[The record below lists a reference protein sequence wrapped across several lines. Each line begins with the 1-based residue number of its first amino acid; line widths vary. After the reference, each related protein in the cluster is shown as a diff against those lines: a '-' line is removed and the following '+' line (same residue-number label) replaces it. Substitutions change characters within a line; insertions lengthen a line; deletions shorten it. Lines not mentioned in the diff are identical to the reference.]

1 MATGCIS
8 STALLV
14 RDFLVQHGLCDLQKA
29 RQLASKFDWELRQ
42 CEVIETED
50 GTTFTRDNRRTGR
63 SAGQC
68 GRQLGF

>member
-14 RDFLVQHGLCDLQKA
+14 RDFLLQHGLCDDQRA

-42 CEVIETED
+42 CDIIETED
-50 GTTFTRDNRRTGR
+50 GTTFTRDERRNRRSGNF
-63 SAGQC
+63 A
-68 GRQLGF
+68 RQLGF

>member
-14 RDFLVQHGLCDLQKA
+14 RDFLLQHGLCDDQRA

-42 CEVIETED
+42 CDVIETED
-50 GTTFTRDNRRTGR
+50 GTTFTRDERRNRRSGNF
-63 SAGQC
+63 A
-68 GRQLGF
+68 RQLGF